1 MVLWFVCGGLA
12 AAVIALSW
20 KLCAMRR
27 SADALREQISRWLAD
42 DTNAQLR
49 FPGRDRTMRRLA
61 AELNRQLLELRKARL
76 QYRSGNQELHEAIT
90 NISHD
95 LRTPLT
101 AICGYLELLEQEETS
116 DAVRQYLAVISERAE
131 ALTQLTE
138 ELFRY
143 SVILSTRE
151 YREEPVDLKAALE
164 ESLAAFYAAL
174 TRQGITPT
182 VQMPEERVVRLL
194 DRTALLRVFSNL
206 LQNAIKYSDGDLD
219 MTLTATGKIT
229 FSNHAAK
236 LNEVQVGRLFDRFY
250 TVEAARNST
259 GLGLSIARTLVEQM
273 HGTISARY
281 EDDKLYIDIFFR
293 EQPCSNHVP
302 TRI

>member
-1 MVLWFVCGGLA
+1 MVLWFVCGILA

-20 KLCAMRR
+20 KLCAVRR

-49 FPGRDRTMRRLA
+49 IPGRDRTMRKLA
-61 AELNRQLLELRKARL
+61 AELNRRLPELRKARL

-116 DAVRQYLAVISERAE
+116 DAVKQYLFVISERAE

-151 YREEPVDLKAALE
+151 FREDPVDLKAALE
-164 ESLAAFYAAL
+164 ESLAAFYTAL
-174 TRQGITPT
+174 TERGITPN
-182 VQMPEERVVRLL
+182 VRLPEEKVVRLL
-194 DRTALLRVFSNL
+194 DRAALLRVFSNL
-206 LQNAIKYSDGDLD
+206 LQNAVKYSDGDLNII
-219 MTLTATGKIT
+219 LTAAGEIE
-229 FSNHAAK
+229 FSNSAAA
-236 LNEVQVGRLFDRFY
+236 LNKVEVGRLFDRFY

-259 GLGLSIARTLVEQM
+259 GLGLSIARSLVEQM
-273 HGTISARY
+273 HGTISASY
-281 EDDKLYIDIFFR
+281 EDSKLFFHILF
-293 EQPCSNHVP
+293 PPHPNSSKV
-302 TRI
+302 

>member
-1 MVLWFVCGGLA
+1 MVLWFVCGILTV
-12 AAVIALSW
+12 AVIALSW

-27 SADALREQISRWLAD
+27 SADALREQISEWLAD

-49 FPGRDRTMRRLA
+49 IPGRDRTMRKLA
-61 AELNRQLLELRKARL
+61 AELNRRLLELRKARL

-116 DAVRQYLAVISERAE
+116 DAVKQYLFVISERAE
-131 ALTQLTE
+131 ALTQLIE

-151 YREEPVDLKAALE
+151 FREDPVDLKAALK
-164 ESLAAFYAAL
+164 ESLAAFYTAL
-174 TRQGITPT
+174 TERGITPD
-182 VQMPEERVVRLL
+182 VQLPEEKVVRLL
-194 DRTALLRVFSNL
+194 DRAALSRVFSNL
-206 LQNAIKYSDGDLD
+206 LHNAVKYSDGDLNVI
-219 MTLTATGKIT
+219 LNAAGEIE
-229 FSNHAAK
+229 FSNSAAALSK
-236 LNEVQVGRLFDRFY
+236 VQVGRLFDRFY

-259 GLGLSIARTLVEQM
+259 GLGLSIARALVEQM
-273 HGTISARY
+273 HGTICAKY
-281 EDDKLYIDIFFR
+281 ACNKLYI
-293 EQPCSNHVP
+293 
-302 TRI
+302 RILFPSADLQK